1 MLNEKHHDIRN
12 CLACGSAVKGR
23 SDKKFCDDHCRNL
36 YNNQLRSNSGNYSRR
51 VNEILRKNRK
61 ILEGLIPVNAG
72 TSRVSRQKLSLKGFD
87 FKFFTNTT
95 TSKKGKLCHYCYEFG
110 YLPAGNDSFL
120 LVRMK
125 ED

>member
-1 MLNEKHHDIRN
+1 MLNEKHNDIRN

-23 SDKKFCDDHCRNL
+23 SDKKFCDDYCRNL

-61 ILEGLIPVNAG
+61 ILEELIPATAG

-95 TSKKGKLCHYCYEFG
+95 TNKKGKLCHYCYEFG
-110 YLPAGNDSFL
+110 YLPVGNDSFL